1 MSNISEDL
9 FELTKEIV
17 DYYVEDEKITYE
29 FIQKLKEVDMYPIQ
43 VKEDKNDIRN
53 QDKER

>member
-29 FIQKLKEVDMYPIQ
+29 FIQKLKEAEEI
-43 VKEDKNDIRN
+43 KNDRESD
-53 QDKER
+53 Q